1 MDGKRRATKA
11 SVVQLIE
18 LLTQAA
24 NTPSEFSQD
33 DPLREAVKTQV
44 KLAAY
49 CNEERGIVGCSLN
62 TFKALACTLGEGFAG
77 VEALRVKAEKAL
89 IRRPRPRVA
98 NSRRDLQE
106 KKANLEKIIASQDR
120 DLQQLSLVI
129 SEMKSLCNHLVDLD
143 LIDRKAYYELEISR
157 INQMLQKRRK

>member
-11 SVVQLIE
+11 SVVKLIE
-18 LLTQAA
+18 LLAQAV

-49 CNEERGIVGCSLN
+49 CNEERDIVGCSLN
-62 TFKALACTLGEGFAG
+62 TFKALASTLGEGFSG
-77 VEALRVKAEKAL
+77 VEALRVEAEKSL
-89 IRRPRPRVA
+89 SRRPRARVA

-129 SEMKSLCNHLVDLD
+129 SEMKSLCNQLVDLD
-143 LIDRKAYYELEISR
+143 LIDRRAYYELEISR
-157 INQMLQKRRK
+157 INQMLQQRRK

>member
-33 DPLREAVKTQV
+33 DLLREAVKTQV

-49 CNEERGIVGCSLN
+49 CNDERGIVGCSLN
-62 TFKALACTLGEGFAG
+62 TFKALACTLGEGFTG

-89 IRRPRPRVA
+89 SRRPRARVS

-106 KKANLEKIIASQDR
+106 KKAYLEKIIASQDR
-120 DLQQLSLVI
+120 DLLQLSLVVN
-129 SEMKSLCNHLVDLD
+129 EMKSLCNHLVDLD
-143 LIDRKAYYELEISR
+143 LIDREAYYELEISR